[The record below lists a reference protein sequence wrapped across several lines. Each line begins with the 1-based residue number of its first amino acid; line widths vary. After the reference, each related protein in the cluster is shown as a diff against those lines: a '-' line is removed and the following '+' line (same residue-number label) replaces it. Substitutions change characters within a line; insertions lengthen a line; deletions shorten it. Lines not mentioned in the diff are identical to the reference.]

1 MDDGLADFDS
11 NAFVT
16 VILLQTLQ
24 AVRYPAA
31 LLEDML
37 RVGREGVVTFPNF
50 AHWRARLQVALG
62 GKMPVTAALPAKWY
76 ETANIHLCTLDD
88 FEALC
93 ANRGIEVVE
102 RVILDARLREDGIV
116 RLAPGMFG
124 ETALYRLRRGD

>member
-1 MDDGLADFDS
+1 MRLSEFESNDFD
-11 NAFVT
+11 T

-50 AHWRARLQVALG
+50 AHWRARVQLSLG
-62 GKMPVTAALPAKWY
+62 GRMPVTAALPAEWY
-76 ETANIHLCTLDD
+76 ETANIHLCTLQD

-93 ANRGIEVVE
+93 ADRGIEVIE
-102 RVILDARLREDGIV
+102 RVVLDAYRREHGLV
-116 RLAPGMFG
+116 RAVPTLFG
-124 ETALYRLRRGD
+124 ETALYRLRRSG